1 MAMEYDVNNEK
12 QLVVRAG
19 AKSECYD
26 LTKPMGENALMVTA
40 EKQDILHQMDLPT
53 VISNLNNTVDLL
65 NISYHAVYG
74 FPEQSQVFGLQKCV
88 MDLNDK
94 GLVVVTDFKD
104 QASVVVAELVG
115 VYRWLIKG
123 MESVAISKLEQFA
136 NRAAGMSEQA
146 LEMADGYQTAADRT
160 SAVLQKVM
168 DQNAAQVE
176 KSAELTR
183 MMKELEAAQESVAEI
198 QKSLEERL
206 RGMQQEYR
214 RLVKVDEDE
223 RSHKQTMD
231 IMGAVF
237 GFLGSAVSVA
247 ASAVNANG
255 AAGASA
261 TDMQSQQDYD
271 EAEKKKKEL
280 EQQFKEKE
288 QEIAALEKKVED
300 LVAEKDEAQESEK
313 KRLEKEISNARKAVS
328 AARKEKENLEIKKKA
343 AADKLEKLGN
353 MLGAQGAQM
362 QQKADAGAD
371 AGQIRADQMNA
382 IYTEIMNLEKQ
393 KTEQVGLLAKYA
405 KQMEATVIDQH
416 STEAA
421 IQSLILAVSCLKKS
435 VVALKDIAL
444 FWSSLERSCRALADN
459 SLKDDIKALQSADK
473 ADRIEA
479 YQSPEI
485 MYPIASYMAKWV
497 AILSISREY
506 LAAAEKTRK
515 HLNDTVANSDSVSM
529 TREAHWELASKLA
542 GEVGDSLTRQISG
555 SKA

>member
-1 MAMEYDVNNEK
+1 MAMEYDVNSEK
-12 QLVVRAG
+12 QLVVREG
-19 AKSECYD
+19 VRSECYD
-26 LTKPMGENALMVTA
+26 LTKPMGENALMVRA
-40 EKQDILHQMDLPT
+40 EKQDIMHQMDLPT
-53 VISNLNNTVDLL
+53 VIANLNNTVDLL

-74 FPEQSQVFGLQKCV
+74 FPEQSQVFGLQKEV

-94 GLVVVTDFKD
+94 GIVVVTDFKD

-123 MESVAISKLEQFA
+123 MESMAISKLEQFA
-136 NRAAGMSEQA
+136 SRAAGMSEQA
-146 LEMADGYQTAADRT
+146 TEMAEGYQTAADRT
-160 SAVLQKVM
+160 SAVLQRVM
-168 DQNAAQVE
+168 DQNASQVE
-176 KSAELTR
+176 KSAELTK

-206 RGMQQEYR
+206 NGMQQEYR
-214 RLVKVDEDE
+214 RLIKVDEDE

-237 GFLGSAVSVA
+237 GFLGSAVSMAGAAMGSNVSGAGTA
-247 ASAVNANG
+247 ASDIQG
-255 AAGASA
+255 
-261 TDMQSQQDYD
+261 QQDYK
-271 EAEKKKKEL
+271 EAENKKEEL
-280 EQQFKEKE
+280 ERQFAEKE
-288 QEIAALEKKVED
+288 QEISDLEKKLED
-300 LVAEKDEAQESEK
+300 LIAGKDGAGEAEKEK
-313 KRLEKEISNARKAVS
+313 LEKEIFAARRKISNARS
-328 AARKEKENLEIKKKA
+328 EKEDLEIKKKA
-343 AADKLEKLGN
+343 AADKLDKLGN
-353 MLGAQGAQM
+353 MLGIQGAQM
-362 QQKADAGAD
+362 RQAAADSADASST
-371 AGQIRADQMNA
+371 RADQMNA

-444 FWSSLERSCRALADN
+444 FWSSLERSCRALAGN
-459 SLKDDIKALQSADK
+459 TLKDDIKALQSADK

-497 AILSISREY
+497 AILSISRDY
-506 LAAAEKTRK
+506 LTQAEKTRV

-529 TREAHWELASKLA
+529 TREDHWQLASKLA
-542 GEVGDSLTRQISG
+542 GEVGDSLTKQI
-555 SKA
+555 AVR

>member
-146 LEMADGYQTAADRT
+146 LEMANGYQTAADRT
-160 SAVLQKVM
+160 SDVLQKVM
-168 DQNAAQVE
+168 DQNATQVE
-176 KSAELTR
+176 RSAELNK

-237 GFLGSAVSVA
+237 GFLGSAVSMA

-261 TDMQSQQDYD
+261 TDMQSKQDYD
-271 EAEKKKKEL
+271 EAEKKKEEL
-280 EQQFKEKE
+280 EQQFEEKE

-371 AGQIRADQMNA
+371 AGQIRADQMNT